1 MIMMDDKNNRQDEI
15 LKGLLEEDKRKLE
28 QEKTRREE

>member
-1 MIMMDDKNNRQDEI
+1 MMDDRNNRQDEI

-28 QEKTRREE
+28 EEKRRRE

>member
-1 MIMMDDKNNRQDEI
+1 MMDDRNNRQDEI

-28 QEKTRREE
+28 KEKRRRE